1 MSQASPN
8 KDSKGAIAVTKKNT
22 APPAGAEEPGLKRK
36 VTYEANDPR
45 LSFKGLNSS
54 SGLLN
59 EIEGGK

>member
-1 MSQASPN
+1 M
-8 KDSKGAIAVTKKNT
+8 TKKNT